1 MLKLQYLAPDV
12 KNQFIGKVPD
22 VSKDG
27 RRKEKGVAEDE
38 MVGWHHQSNGHE
50 FEQTLED
57 SGGFPV
63 LVYEVYGVTK
73 SRT

>member
-1 MLKLQYLAPDV
+1 
-12 KNQFIGKVPD
+12 
-22 VSKDG
+22 
-27 RRKEKGVAEDE
+27 

-73 SRT
+73 SDMMERLNNNNKQQHEYYFGINKSK